1 MGKRRGEKW
10 AGIRDYIRANR
21 GERREMGG
29 GWFGQAISRMC
40 QSPGMRGRP

>member
-1 MGKRRGEKW
+1 MGSRTGRGISDRES
-10 AGIRDYIRANR
+10 R